1 MEPPVGLKDDE
12 RLSEELALYFSR
24 PRFSCK
30 EISPELLRVNEI
42 PNKREQKQKLHI
54 LRKML
59 ARSRASDIDDKMMR
73 LIEFDKSESIIP
85 HGKVSKRIYD
95 TIRNLRKFDLYG
107 KQQEKA
113 ISNQQEEATL
123 KMTAKQFGTAVS
135 EDIEALKP
143 LNIFDGITSD
153 LKVPSITTALHRIGH
168 EVVYHPP
175 VGFASNPTQPL
186 RSYGHEKFFAYD
198 GDWEKG
204 KMSGLGT
211 YQYLDGFTYKGA
223 FKNNRPNGRGRA
235 KHSTGSEY
243 DGEWDRGKFG
253 GQGTMR
259 LRGGSVYTGHFK
271 NGRREGTGKLE
282 YPSGLVYE
290 GEFHDGKPHG
300 RGKVTSK
307 LTGYSYEGEF
317 KNGSIQGSGAL
328 ETPAPKSERIVE
340 FWRETEEV
348 NKTLPSLTR
357 YCFLRTHR
365 GILRFGILIVGT
377 FFVLLS

>member
-1 MEPPVGLKDDE
+1 MLQ
-12 RLSEELALYFSR
+12 
-24 PRFSCK
+24 
-30 EISPELLRVNEI
+30 RVHAQNIEV
-42 PNKREQKQKLHI
+42 
-54 LRKML
+54 KMQN
-59 ARSRASDIDDKMMR
+59 
-73 LIEFDKSESIIP
+73 LIEVDKSDSIIP
-85 HGKVSKRIYD
+85 HGEVSKRIYD
-95 TIRNLRKFDLYG
+95 DILRRRNFDLYG
-107 KQQEKA
+107 NLQKETKLT
-113 ISNQQEEATL
+113 ET
-123 KMTAKQFGTAVS
+123 
-135 EDIEALKP
+135 EDAALKKAARHLGIEISARDTVISTAAP
-143 LNIFDGITSD
+143 LPSLFENIGGDI
-153 LKVPSITTALHRIGH
+153 KAPQITTALHRIGH

-348 NKTLPSLTR
+348 NKTLPSLAR
-357 YCFLRTHR
+357 SPCWL
-365 GILRFGILIVGT
+365 
-377 FFVLLS
+377 